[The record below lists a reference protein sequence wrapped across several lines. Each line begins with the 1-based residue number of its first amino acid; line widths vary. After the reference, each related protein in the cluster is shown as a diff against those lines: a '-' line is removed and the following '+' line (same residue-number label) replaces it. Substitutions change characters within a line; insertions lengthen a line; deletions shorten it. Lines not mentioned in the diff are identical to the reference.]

1 MYVLVACTVF
11 CFSLGR
17 GSGGQAPP
25 AFPPAIPLGA
35 IHLCKI
41 TRGDSYIAMFRI
53 AFMNVSF
60 QLLMS
65 VRLRAVKL
73 KWLALARQKSVQTC
87 LVHERCYACMVTGLS
102 KLKVGLGI
110 S

>member
-1 MYVLVACTVF
+1 MYSLHVQ
-11 CFSLGR
+11 CFAFHWAEEVGGR
-17 GSGGQAPP
+17 PLLPS
-25 AFPPAIPLGA
+25 PPAIPLGA